1 MWVYVLDE
9 DDHED
14 DCILFIA
21 ALFLGPF
28 AFDLSALGCSSTA
41 TWRHRKR
48 FSLCPTPVEFAGL
61 WAIRRSTFLSLSCS
75 LILNFILY
83 TNSITF
89 RFNSL
94 FNTISYS
101 QIAADVIAVS
111 VWSLVRNEKAAPFV
125 WFAYFTLPAILQPRT
140 FRKEHLLPRAG
151 QTLAYTN
158 EVELKVS
165 LWNDWSLY
173 PIAPGFKTDVAKLKK
188 TLFGS
193 SR

>member
-1 MWVYVLDE
+1 
-9 DDHED
+9 
-14 DCILFIA
+14 
-21 ALFLGPF
+21 
-28 AFDLSALGCSSTA
+28 LSALGCSSTA

-61 WAIRRSTFLSLSCS
+61 WAIRRSTSLSLFLSSS
-75 LILNFILY
+75 LFLNFTLY

-94 FNTISYS
+94 FNAISHS
-101 QIAADVIAVS
+101 RIAAVVIAVS
-111 VWSLVRNEKAAPFV
+111 VWILVRNEKAAPFL